1 MIRVLA
7 FGIGLALAAYAGL
20 NEIKNEPNLEKRAQ
34 LALENAQA
42 NFKEAQRTTPRE
54 RWRRPGVALA
64 DMQSSVELARDSL
77 DATGKNPRKRPKY
90 FKIR

>member
-7 FGIGLALAAYAGL
+7 FGIVALAAVCRTKR
-20 NEIKNEPNLEKRAQ
+20 IKNEPNLEKRAQ

-42 NFKEAQRTTPRE
+42 NFKEAQADYAAGKGGEAGR
-54 RWRRPGVALA
+54 ALA

-77 DATGKNPRKRPKY
+77 DATGK
-90 FKIR
+90 IREEAKVFQDR